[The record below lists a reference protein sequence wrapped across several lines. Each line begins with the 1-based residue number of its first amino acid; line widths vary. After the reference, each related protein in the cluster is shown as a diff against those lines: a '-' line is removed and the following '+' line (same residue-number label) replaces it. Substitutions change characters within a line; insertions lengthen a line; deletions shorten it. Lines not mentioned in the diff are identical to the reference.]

1 MNQLSVE
8 RRAAVVRCLV
18 EGNSVRATSR
28 LTGVSRTTILSLL
41 VDLGDLCR
49 VYQDHV
55 LKNLQ
60 AKQIQCDE
68 IWSFVGAKHRQVSRG
83 ASGDGDV
90 YTWTAMDAD
99 SKLMISWLVGR
110 RSAAAAREF
119 MQDLHGRLA
128 NRVQI
133 TTDGFGPYLSA
144 VEGAF
149 GWGGADFAQLVKIY
163 ASPSH
168 AGDSNTAARRYSPG
182 VVVGAEKTWVM
193 GSPDMGQVS
202 TSFVERSNLTMRM
215 GMRRFTRLTNAFSK
229 KVANH
234 AYAVDIHFM
243 HYNFC
248 RPHMTLT
255 KAHPYR
261 YPTTPAMA
269 AGIADHVWSLEEV
282 CALMDP
288 SRMLGVGTGPVSL

>member
-8 RRAAVVRCLV
+8 RRAKVVRCLV
-18 EGNSVRATSR
+18 EGNSIRATSR
-28 LTGVSRTTILSLL
+28 LTGASRTTVLSLL

-55 LKNLQ
+55 LRNLRTTRV
-60 AKQIQCDE
+60 QCDE
-68 IWSFVGAKHRQVSRG
+68 IWSFVGAKQKQVNAG
-83 ASGDGDV
+83 AKGDGDV

-99 SKLMISWLVGR
+99 SKLMVCWLVGR
-110 RSAAAAREF
+110 RSPQAAREF
-119 MQDLHGRLA
+119 IVDLHGRLA

-133 TTDGFGPYLSA
+133 TTDGYGPYVSA
-144 VEGAF
+144 IERTF
-149 GWGGADFAQLVKIY
+149 GWAGADFAQLVKIY
-163 ASPSH
+163 ASQ
-168 AGDSNTAARRYSPG
+168 GGQDSNATARRYSPG
-182 VVVGAEKTWVM
+182 VCIGADKTWVM
-193 GSPDMGQVS
+193 GDPDPDHVS
-202 TSFVERSNLTMRM
+202 TSYVERSNLTMRM

-234 AYAVDIHFM
+234 AYAVDIHMM

-255 KAHPYR
+255 KSHPLH

-269 AGIADHVWSLEEV
+269 AGIADHVWGLEEV
-282 CALMDP
+282 CALLDP
-288 SRMLGVGTGPVSL
+288 ARLLGAGAL